1 MKDSKEL
8 FTKIRTLNSLIEDY
22 LDRMEMEEAEQK
34 SDRKDCKKEE
44 K

>member
-8 FTKIRTLNSLIEDY
+8 FTKIRTLNSLLEDY

-34 SDRKDCKKEE
+34 SKKDCKKEE

>member
-8 FTKIRTLNSLIEDY
+8 FTKIRTLNSLLEDY
-22 LDRMEMEEAEQK
+22 LDRMEMDEAEQK
-34 SDRKDCKKEE
+34 SKKDCKKEE